1 MIKRL
6 SRALILLVFLLAAAG
21 CGSYSSTGPLQQKTA
36 QTSENTPGR
45 MIVHFLDVGQG
56 DSIFVQLPN
65 GRNMLV
71 DAGPREAGTD
81 VVNYLKKAGVK
92 KIDCLVATHPHED
105 HIGGM
110 AAVFRRFDV
119 GRVYMPRVSYT
130 TKAYEDLLRAV
141 RAEGLKI
148 DTASAG
154 VEIINSGG
162 LKAEMIA
169 PNSAAYEEI
178 NNYSAVIKLS
188 FGKTVFLLTGDAEE
202 RSEQEMLVNGPSL
215 RADVLKVGHHG
226 SYTSTSPEFLNAV
239 KPTYAVI
246 SCGAGN
252 DYGYPHAV
260 TLQKLRGI
268 QLFRTDLNGDVV
280 FETDGESIQVSAGV
294 SNGTERKTP
303 HGLRDFALF
312 EAQKVL
318 HNNLER
324 KHPNPG
330 GVLI

>member
-6 SRALILLVFLLAAAG
+6 PGALILLVLLLAAAG
-21 CGSYSSTGPLQQKTA
+21 CGSTSSSGPLLNTA
-36 QTSENTPGR
+36 QTLENTRGR

-65 GRNMLV
+65 GHNMLV

-92 KIDCLVATHPHED
+92 KIDYLVATHPHED

-119 GRVYMPRVSYT
+119 GRVYMPKISYPT
-130 TKAYEDLLRAV
+130 RAYEDLLRVV
-141 RAEGLKI
+141 RAEGQKI

-154 VEIINSGG
+154 VEIVNSGG
-162 LKAEMIA
+162 LRAEIIA
-169 PNSAAYEEI
+169 PYSAAYEEI

-188 FGKTVFLLTGDAEE
+188 FGKAVFLLTGDAEE
-202 RSEQEMLVNGPSL
+202 RSEQEMLVNGPNL

-239 KPTYAVI
+239 KPAYAVI
-246 SCGAGN
+246 SCGTGN
-252 DYGYPHAV
+252 GYGYPHAV

-268 QLFRTDLNGDVV
+268 QVFRTDLNGDVV
-280 FETDGESIQVSAGV
+280 FETDGDSIRVSAGG
-294 SNGTERKTP
+294 S
-303 HGLRDFALF
+303 HG
-312 EAQKVL
+312 
-318 HNNLER
+318 
-324 KHPNPG
+324 PG
-330 GVLI
+330 